1 MKTQRAPFVG
11 VFACLV
17 LGMSAW
23 ADGTVAAVV
32 EYASGGDVIVLRSG
46 RRVPVS
52 DPIGMELM
60 EGDQV
65 QTGKGV
71 FLEMHLISGGAV
83 IKLAENTT
91 FVLERL
97 SNGDTTLKLV
107 YGRIRAKVEKLAGTD
122 SFIVKSTQ
130 AIAGVRGTDFG
141 LDVMVSRSV
150 APGSTTTNVYCFQGF
165 VDVTALLTTATQAA
179 ESLEA
184 VPRAS
189 LITAGEMVR
198 VEVVSGVVQASKTSL
213 DESIREFWQTQD
225 TRSGEES
232 AGSTEPLAPST
243 VLDESAFDQG
253 YASGYDDAKKLFDAG
268 AQEPGDILSR
278 DEAEALRKAA
288 RLQRGGIIAGAL
300 VGSGGAATA
309 IYGLAL
315 VAQGDTDQGLNALTA
330 GAIISA
336 SSLPFLILSLFAR
349 P

>member
-1 MKTQRAPFVG
+1 MKSQRALFVC

-17 LGMSAW
+17 LGVSAW
-23 ADGTVAAVV
+23 ADGSVAAVV
-32 EYASGGDVIVLRSG
+32 EYASGDDVIVLRSG

-52 DPIGMELM
+52 DPIGMELK

-71 FLEMHLISGGAV
+71 FLEMHLVSGGAV

-97 SNGDTTLKLV
+97 ANGDTTLRLV

-130 AIAGVRGTDFG
+130 AVAGVRGTDFG
-141 LDVMVSRSV
+141 LDVVAARS
-150 APGSTTTNVYCFQGF
+150 AALGSTATNVYCFQGF

-198 VEVVSGVVQASKTSL
+198 VEVVSGVVEASKTTL
-213 DESIREFWQTQD
+213 DESIRQFWQTVD

-232 AGSTEPLAPST
+232 GETAESLAPPAAA
-243 VLDESAFDQG
+243 DKSAFDQG
-253 YASGYDDAKKLFDAG
+253 YASGYDDAKQLFGAG
-268 AQEPGDILSR
+268 TQIAGEVLSK

-336 SSLPFLILSLFAR
+336 SALPFLLLSLFTR

>member
-1 MKTQRAPFVG
+1 MKSLRALFVC

-23 ADGTVAAVV
+23 ANGSVAAVV
-32 EYASGGDVIVLRSG
+32 EYASGDDVIVLRSG
-46 RRVPVS
+46 KRVPVS

-71 FLEMHLISGGAV
+71 FLEMHLVSGGAV

-97 SNGDTTLKLV
+97 SSGDTSLRLV

-122 SFIVKSTQ
+122 SFVVKSTQ
-130 AIAGVRGTDFG
+130 AVAGVRGTDFG
-141 LDVMVSRSV
+141 LDVVVARS
-150 APGSTTTNVYCFQGF
+150 AALGSTTTNVYCFQGF

-198 VEVVSGVVQASKTSL
+198 VDVVAGVVQASKTSL
-213 DESIREFWQTQD
+213 DESIRDFWQTLD
-225 TRSGEES
+225 KRSGEES
-232 AGSTEPLAPST
+232 AETTESLAPPA
-243 VLDESAFDQG
+243 VLDKSTFDQG
-253 YASGYDDAKKLFDAG
+253 YASGYDDAKKLFEAG
-268 AQEPGDILSR
+268 AQASGDILSR

-300 VGSGGAATA
+300 VGSGGAAAA

-336 SSLPFLILSLFAR
+336 SALPFLILSLFAK